1 MVAAGR
7 PFGGAQPEPSSPAA
21 PASWAPS
28 RWSPGTSRRAFS
40 IVELLVVVA
49 ITMGLVSLALPAVQ
63 ASREASRRAAC
74 ANNLKQVGIGHAG
87 YVAKYRSGM
96 PAYDWRR
103 NILPEMEDNRR
114 SLLCPGDM
122 RTGLYDVRDFSVYI
136 VDNKRTIPLEPGPW
150 CAIGDPVFCQN
161 FSGVKLTTPD
171 SYFLVFEDM
180 AYNSPF
186 DGMILVEP
194 IAQGGSRLTHVGG
207 NPHSYV
213 HQLRDPRGVIIA
225 NPFAKGFTW
234 TVQGIRT
241 SYGIN
246 SRSARFTSDQF
257 KVLALEYATPVADVV
272 GPTATGTITWWRD
285 VGARHAGRA
294 NVLYGDGRVAL
305 VDPVEIDPTVPANHD
320 VSWCPEIDTKLLL
333 APR

>member
-1 MVAAGR
+1 MSSQRSSFGR
-7 PFGGAQPEPSSPAA
+7 TPADRSPR
-21 PASWAPS
+21 PARA
-28 RWSPGTSRRAFS
+28 AFS
-40 IVELLVVVA
+40 FFELLIVVA
-49 ITMGLVSLALPAVQ
+49 ILTAVCALGLPAVQ
-63 ASREASRRAAC
+63 ASREASRTAVC
-74 ANNLKQVGIGHAG
+74 AHNLKQIGIGHSS
-87 YVAKYRSGM
+87 YVAKYRGGM

-114 SLLCPGDM
+114 SLLCPTDL
-122 RTGLYDVRDFSVYI
+122 RTALYDVKEFSVYI

-150 CAIGDPVFCQN
+150 CAIGDPTFCEQ
-161 FSGVKLTTPD
+161 FSGVKRTTPN

-194 IAQGGSRLTHVGG
+194 IAQGGYRLTHVGG
-207 NPHSYV
+207 NPHSYT
-213 HQLRDPRGVIIA
+213 HQLRDPKGAIVA

-246 SRSARFTSDQF
+246 SRSARFTTDQF
-257 KVLALEYATPVADVV
+257 KVLAVEYATPVVDVV

-285 VGARHAGRA
+285 VGARHGRRA
-294 NVLYGDGRVAL
+294 NVVYGDGRVAL
-305 VDPVEIDPTVPANHD
+305 MDPSEIDPTVPTIHD
-320 VSWCPEIDTKLLL
+320 FSWCPLIDTKLLL
-333 APR
+333 APQ